1 MQSVY
6 KQIYRGYSYIFL
18 MIAALSINTAHAQDS
33 SVTINQIGENFTFI
47 GIQIGSLNTL
57 TGRITDSRL
66 SQDERGSAIYSVQ
79 NGSGNTMDLRASST
93 GNSSNAEALFALEQK
108 GNNHINN
115 INFTSENVEIST
127 LQTGDSTSIN
137 ITGNAESL
145 LLKSSQLGSDHTA
158 TLQFDTGSYD
168 INFQQ
173 SGLGKKVAQIDL
185 TNTGGG
191 VVTVD
196 WDQTGTSADTNTLSF
211 SCGSALG
218 CDLSYQD

>member
-18 MIAALSINTAHAQDS
+18 MIAAFSINTAHAQDS

-79 NGSGNTMDLRASST
+79 NGSGNTMDLRVSST